1 MKSILLPNYRRVQFL
16 LAVTLCAATLPE
28 AWAQFPGGPIAPVAQ
43 GNTTYGNAAGCA
55 PTAAANGLIY
65 LDDNYYSANDSLI
78 PNLIL
83 GGGTPDGIATAN
95 QLSVN
100 MGTTANGTAPANRD
114 AGIANYLAAQG
125 TPVAVVGGQAP
136 RALGVTTANVL
147 QQSPTASYM
156 AQELAAGDAV
166 EFGQYWGSQA
176 QEAADTSGFGAS
188 GNGLGGHVLTLLAI
202 TSAAGGQ
209 SGTIS
214 FEDPT
219 GPGYV
224 ASVGWTL
231 LANGLIFVSGDAA
244 DPVPVDPNAG
254 MDQGGNT
261 YNSFAISD
269 DVVESVVP
277 EPPTIM
283 AGLAA
288 LGMVT
293 VSLARRRAQNRV
305 I

>member
-1 MKSILLPNYRRVQFL
+1 MKLILLPTRRRVQFL
-16 LAVTLCAATLPE
+16 LAGTLCVVALPE

-65 LDDNYYSANDSLI
+65 LDDNYYAANDSLI

-83 GGGTPDGIATAN
+83 GGGTPNGIATAN
-95 QLSVN
+95 QLSVT
-100 MGTTANGTAPANRD
+100 MGTTAGGTAPANRD
-114 AGIANYLAAQG
+114 AGIASYLAAQG

-136 RALGVTTANVL
+136 KPLGVTTANVL
-147 QQSPTASYM
+147 QQSPTAAYM
-156 AQELAAGDAV
+156 AQELAAGYAV
-166 EFGQYWGSQA
+166 EFGQYWGSMA
-176 QEAADTSGFGAS
+176 QEAGDTSGYGAS

-224 ASVGWTL
+224 GNIGWTL
-231 LANGLIFVSGDAA
+231 LANGLIFVNGDTA
-244 DPVPVDPNAG
+244 DPAPIDPNAG
-254 MDQGGNT
+254 PNQGGGA

-269 DVVESVVP
+269 DVVEAVVP
-277 EPPTIM
+277 EPATF
-283 AGLAA
+283 GLFGA
-288 LGMVT
+288 LGGLLVLGGR
-293 VSLARRRAQNRV
+293 SLVRSRRVA
-305 I
+305 